1 MAWIVVCHLGVIAIH
16 GPWISCFAVD
26 QCLTGVELSASLG
39 YTDAHAQWF
48 QSEAS
53 RLYFKSFCNSKVRHF
68 KADLMEMVQKMKAEA
83 DENDPQ
89 EALPKSSKNTSK
101 TGSKNKNKSRQSGD
115 RKRRKTK
122 KNDDEEG
129 EGEDAGEDGGAEGE
143 DLEEALEELV
153 SE

>member
-1 MAWIVVCHLGVIAIH
+1 MH
-16 GPWISCFAVD
+16 GPWISCSAVD

-39 YTDAHAQWF
+39 YTDAHVQWF
-48 QSEAS
+48 QSAAS

-68 KADLMEMVQKMKAEA
+68 KADLMEMVQKMKAQA

-89 EALPKSSKNTSK
+89 EAVPKTSKNKNK

-122 KNDDEEG
+122 NNDDEEG